1 MPAPDIDP
9 EGSRNHS
16 LRRAA
21 IFESYG
27 RGDATD
33 AAEQIK
39 LSLRQEGYDVWI
51 DREHLAADEQDFWH
65 PIEAALKSSQVV
77 VALLS
82 PHSRRLEGDL
92 GANPRMSVCHNE
104 LISAVQMDKTVVCVT
119 VMECKPPLA
128 LIHYDPIPFTNWN
141 SSPEAYGNGLREIL
155 HWIQEGLSSPQ
166 PRRRY
171 SSYVD
176 NLSQDKLT
184 FPEEMSASDNFVGR
198 EWLIR
203 GKLDSWL
210 ETGPRCFMI
219 EAETGTG
226 KTALVAELVRRNHG
240 DRILAYHFCN
250 SQNEDTVKPERFVRS
265 IAAMLCGTL
274 PEYRDRLKT
283 TNLITALKRDNNPR
297 TMLWQG
303 VLEPLHDMNP
313 ESAGYII
320 VDGLDEA
327 AGAAEQIT
335 IPRLLSQALP
345 DFPSWLKLA
354 ITTRRDDRVPR
365 FLSADHY
372 TLSGTGT
379 EQKDDLRL
387 YIERRF
393 LEPALHDQCVEEAH
407 RRRVIH
413 ALVERSLGNF
423 QYATTVLDEL
433 AVGRLKPDQIGSLP
447 ASLAD
452 LYDDRAYARF
462 PEGSDFE
469 IARAILA
476 LLLAARQPLNREQ
489 LALITGL
496 DRPTVLRQTLDQLSM
511 FLTWDD
517 GSKDRFYRVAH
528 KSIADWLVDPPG
540 GSDRFRVEPARGRE
554 LILKHCRNWPTHH
567 ESYAL
572 TNLIDHLLLPD
583 DLPGALEEALS
594 TVRAGFFAERRRYSV
609 GASQDLNDT
618 RILVLA
624 LVARRDHE
632 TILELAQT
640 TNVWQRDGV
649 AAGLQAAPKSADDFV
664 HGTVGELLLVA

>member
-1 MPAPDIDP
+1 MSASDAEQVAGGEPPQ
-9 EGSRNHS
+9 
-16 LRRAA
+16 RRAV

-33 AAEQIK
+33 AAEKIK
-39 LSLRQEGYDVWI
+39 LSLRENGYEVWI
-51 DREHLAADEQDFWH
+51 DRDHLAPDERDFWQ
-65 PIEAALKSSQVV
+65 PIETALKGSHVV

-82 PHSRRLEGDL
+82 PHSRRLEGDMS
-92 GANPRMSVCHNE
+92 ANPRMSVCHNE

-119 VMECKPPLA
+119 VTECKPPLA
-128 LIHYDPIPFTNWN
+128 LIQYDPIPFTNWS
-141 SSPEAYGNGLREIL
+141 SSPEAYSDGLKEIL
-155 HWIQEGLSSPQ
+155 HWIHEGLSGPT

-184 FPEEMSASDNFVGR
+184 FPEEMTASDTFVGR

-203 GKLDSWL
+203 GKLENWL
-210 ETGPRCFMI
+210 KSNSRCFMI

-226 KTALVAELVRRNHG
+226 KTALVAELVRRNQG

-265 IAAMLCGTL
+265 IAAMLCGTI
-274 PEYRDRLKT
+274 PAYRERLKT
-283 TNLITALKRDNNPR
+283 SNLVTALKRDNHPR

-313 ESAGYII
+313 GSPGYII

-327 AGAAEQIT
+327 AGAPLALT
-335 IPRLLSQALP
+335 IPRLLSQALA
-345 DFPSWLKLA
+345 DFPSWLKLV

-372 TLSGTGT
+372 VLSGAGA
-379 EQKDDLRL
+379 EQKEDLRQ

-393 LEPALHDQCVEEAH
+393 SEPALRSRCDNEAELP
-407 RRRVIH
+407 RIID

-433 AVGRLKPDQIGSLP
+433 IAGRLRPDQVGSLP

-469 IARAILA
+469 TARIILGI
-476 LLLAARQPLNREQ
+476 LLAARQPLSRTQ
-489 LALITGL
+489 LSQITGF
-496 DRPTVLRQTLDQLSM
+496 DRPTILRQTLDQLSM
-511 FLTWDD
+511 FLTWED
-517 GSKDRFYRVAH
+517 GTSDRYYRVAH

-540 GSDRFRVEPARGRE
+540 GSDRFRVDPAKGRS
-554 LILKHCRNWPTHH
+554 LMLAHCRDWQTHH
-567 ESYAL
+567 ETYAL
-572 TNLIDHLLLPD
+572 TYLIDHLLIPD
-583 DLPGALEEALS
+583 DLSGALEEALAI
-594 TVRAGFFAERRRYSV
+594 VRGGFFQARRQFGIS
-609 GASQDLNDT
+609 ASQDLNDT
-618 RILVLA
+618 RTLVLA
-624 LVARRDHE
+624 LVARHDDGA
-632 TILELAQT
+632 ILELSKT
-640 TNVWQRDGV
+640 GNVWQRDGV
-649 AAGLQAAPKSADDFV
+649 AAGLQAAPKAADEFV
-664 HGTVGELLLVA
+664 HSTVGDLLLVT